1 MPAPRRM
8 CESKRVVVVFPLVPD
23 TTMLPCGRDWVTSRK
38 APGAILGISGAAA
51 ALVSAVSGYLVY
63 QYARARGQWGTDE
76 PPAGT
81 SEEVGFTSSD
91 DNVNISGWFFRA
103 AGAQPGPAIVL
114 CHGVWTGR

>member
-1 MPAPRRM
+1 MVLIAMAVDTRRATAGALGT
-8 CESKRVVVVFPLVPD
+8 SGAVQPLLRYALVA
-23 TTMLPCGRDWVTSRK
+23 TAAT
-38 APGAILGISGAAA
+38 LGISGAAA

-103 AGAQPGPAIVL
+103 SGAQPGPAVGL
-114 CHGVWTGR
+114 CHG